1 MRVAR
6 AGLKWAGRVL
16 LALAATPAWAAQ
28 QPRPPAQAEASS
40 PAPRPRPGIWLLA
53 DADTKI
59 YLFGTYHILPRG
71 FAWRSQLFDDIVRR
85 ADELVVEV
93 TEADA
98 QQNVAAAMAQVQLGK
113 QVPIAWRVSPG
124 RRQALAEMMDSLDL
138 AAGAFDGMET
148 WTVAMALAVAQIARA
163 MAPGQDEDGA
173 APAPEGDDAATAEA
187 AEAGTPGADTAAAVE
202 GLSGVEAVLES
213 EFRAT
218 GRPIS
223 GVETVAQQIG
233 FLDSMSFA
241 EQRRMLES
249 MIDAYRKGVFDQP
262 VDIGERAWAGGDV
275 ESIAMRQQPAE
286 MGGGAF
292 YETIL
297 PRRNA
302 AWTIWL
308 ADRLERPGTLLFA
321 VGAAHLA
328 GRDSVQRMLGARGLR
343 VRRIQ

>member
-1 MRVAR
+1 M
-6 AGLKWAGRVL
+6 KWLGPAM
-16 LALAATPAWAAQ
+16 LALSATPGWATQ
-28 QPRPPAQAEASS
+28 QTAPAPPAASF
-40 PAPRPRPGIWLLA
+40 PAPAPPRPGIWLLA

-59 YLFGTYHILPRG
+59 YLFGTYHILPQG
-71 FAWRSQLFDDIVRR
+71 FDWRSPLFDDIVRR

-98 QQNVAAAMAQVQLGK
+98 RANIAEALRHLQLGK
-113 QVPIAWRVSPG
+113 EAPIAWRVSPG
-124 RRQALAEMMDSLDL
+124 RRRALAEMMESLGL
-138 AAGAFDGMET
+138 PAQMFDGMQT
-148 WTVAMALAVAQIARA
+148 WSVAMALAVAQIARGMSREEGA
-163 MAPGQDEDGA
+163 AAAPAPANDGA
-173 APAPEGDDAATAEA
+173 APAAPAEDATP
-187 AEAGTPGADTAAAVE
+187 EAGAARPPGM
-202 GLSGVEAVLES
+202 SGVEAVLEA
-213 EFRAT
+213 EFRAA

-223 GVETVAQQIG
+223 GVETVAQQMG
-233 FLDSMSFA
+233 FLSSMSFA
-241 EQRRMLES
+241 EQRRMLEA
-249 MIDAYRKGVFDQP
+249 MVDAYRKGLFDQP
-262 VDIGERAWAGGDV
+262 VDIGEGAWAGGDV
-275 ESIAMRQQPAE
+275 DSIAMRQQGE
-286 MGGGAF
+286 MGGAF